1 MRAGPKDERVDETG
15 FLGGR
20 VLLRQPRRGH
30 RAGTDAA
37 LVIAAAR
44 PYAQGRI
51 LDLGAGTGAI
61 GISLAVLDPAVEV
74 ALVEI
79 DAELAALAALAA
91 EASGCA
97 ERVRSFTADVERLAR
112 SPPSRRVLGEPY
124 DLVVINPPFTN
135 ARASQPSP
143 DPRRARAHL
152 AQEGALALWIDAAA
166 ALSSPK
172 GTLVSI
178 DRPANLPTLLAS
190 LRPSFGSIAIRP
202 VQPRAAEAATRILML
217 ARKGGRA
224 PLSLLPPLVLHE
236 RDGSF
241 TPLAAAIHQGD
252 AELGFLSG

>member
-97 ERVRSFTADVERLAR
+97 ERVRSFAADVERLAR

-124 DLVVINPPFTN
+124 DLVVMKSTLHECASFPALTRSATRTCPPRAGGRACPLDRCRRCPIEPEGN
-135 ARASQPSP
+135 AGVDRSAGEPS
-143 DPRRARAHL
+143 H
-152 AQEGALALWIDAAA
+152 
-166 ALSSPK
+166 
-172 GTLVSI
+172 
-178 DRPANLPTLLAS
+178 LLAS